1 VWKIPE
7 NQLSLTNN
15 QVHIWRAKLDLS
27 ANEIVRLETLLSED
41 EKLRANRFRF
51 PQHRRRFI
59 AARAI
64 LREILANYLQINS
77 YALRFEYSDRGK
89 PKLAKSMEASSWQ
102 FNVSHSQELALY
114 GFTCHKR
121 IGVDVEYL
129 RPMDDAAKIAER
141 FFSAQESQLIANLT
155 GEQQKQVFFQLWT
168 AKEAYLK
175 AIGVGLVGSLA
186 GVNIDLDLDIDLD
199 QAKSLAL
206 LSIEEDVQAA
216 ASWLMYPCV
225 PETNYIATVAI
236 ESKTEKQQIDFW
248 NWN

>member
-1 VWKIPE
+1 MWKIPE

-15 QVHIWRAKLDLS
+15 QVHVWRAKLDLS
-27 ANEIVRLETLLSED
+27 AHEIARLETLLSED
-41 EKLRANRFRF
+41 EKSRANRFRF
-51 PQHRRRFI
+51 PQHKRRFI

-77 YALRFEYSDRGK
+77 DALRFEYSDRGK
-89 PKLAKSMEASSWQ
+89 PRLAKSMEASSWQ

-129 RPMDDAAKIAER
+129 RSMDDAAKIAER
-141 FFSAQESQLIANLT
+141 FFSAQESQLIANLS

-175 AIGVGLVGSLA
+175 AIGEGLAGSLA
-186 GVNIDLDLDIDLD
+186 GVDIDIDLD

-206 LSIEEDVQAA
+206 LSIKEDVQAA

>member
-15 QVHIWRAKLDLS
+15 QVHVWRAKLDLS
-27 ANEIVRLETLLSED
+27 AHEIARLETLLSED
-41 EKLRANRFRF
+41 EKSRANRFRF
-51 PQHRRRFI
+51 PQHKRRFI

-77 YALRFEYSDRGK
+77 DALRFEYSDRGK
-89 PKLAKSMEASSWQ
+89 PRLAKSMEASSWQ

-129 RPMDDAAKIAER
+129 RSMDDAAKIAER
-141 FFSAQESQLIANLT
+141 FFSAQESQLIANLS

-175 AIGVGLVGSLA
+175 AIGEGLAGSLA
-186 GVNIDLDLDIDLD
+186 GVDIDIDLD

-206 LSIEEDVQAA
+206 LSIKEDVQAA